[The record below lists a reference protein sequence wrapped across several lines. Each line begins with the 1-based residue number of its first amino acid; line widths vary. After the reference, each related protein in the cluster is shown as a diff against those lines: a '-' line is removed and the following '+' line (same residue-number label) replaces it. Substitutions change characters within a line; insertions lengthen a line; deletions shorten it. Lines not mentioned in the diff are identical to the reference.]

1 MTSPSLNTSTITA
14 RTDDDLSFL
23 PGVCIGTRAKVYK
36 SCANL
41 TLFDCKECGVA
52 RGAAFLS
59 TVLCLALAILVG
71 NCLTLFLGIR
81 RCRRGKESKV
91 DICRNSL
98 AMMDVTIGVHLLVA
112 VYNFSWSM
120 NSTPFELDRVQWDL
134 RGSPQAIAGG
144 MCILLAITSSTY
156 HLALMAMER
165 FYAIAP
171 PFKYKW
177 QSTKSVYL
185 GIGMV
190 WILTSISSSLVA
202 VSKEITFTYSA
213 PVFLFLPIPLK
224 MMRGSNSNMAI
235 GTFIIFYL
243 FPYLLTNVLILAT
256 GILLRQR
263 QNLAINKC
271 RKFVATAT
279 NKNKLL
285 RKARPLI
292 TIAIMQTLFTITLL
306 PLLVIVY
313 LLYSGSLEWTTIS
326 TVLLICYY
334 FALSNRLVLNTTP
347 F

>member
-1 MTSPSLNTSTITA
+1 
-14 RTDDDLSFL
+14 
-23 PGVCIGTRAKVYK
+23 
-36 SCANL
+36 
-41 TLFDCKECGVA
+41 
-52 RGAAFLS
+52 
-59 TVLCLALAILVG
+59 
-71 NCLTLFLGIR
+71 
-81 RCRRGKESKV
+81 
-91 DICRNSL
+91 
-98 AMMDVTIGVHLLVA
+98 MMDVTIGVHLLVA

-165 FYAIAP
+165 FYAIAL

-334 FALSNRLVLNTTP
+334 FALSNSFFNVIIYNVSDEDFRKEIFQIIKLIAKKK
-347 F
+347 